1 MKKLFAIESV
11 RGVLISAARTKKK
24 AALELRKA
32 NRRGVKAKIVPYTAG

>member
-24 AALELRKA
+24 AITELNRARRK
-32 NRRGVKAKIVPYTAG
+32 GIKAKIVLYTAG